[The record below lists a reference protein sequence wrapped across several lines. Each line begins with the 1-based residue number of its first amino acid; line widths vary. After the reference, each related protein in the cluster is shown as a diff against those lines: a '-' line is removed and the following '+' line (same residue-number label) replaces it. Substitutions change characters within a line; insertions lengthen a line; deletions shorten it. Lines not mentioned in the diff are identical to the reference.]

1 MILIRRLGNADK
13 LQRNRRDDYPL
24 HDGWQGNDECQVH
37 VGDKGKAILTKI
49 HKGGSIGL
57 HAHPT
62 SDDVNFV
69 LSGSGTAICDGV
81 EEQLLAGCCH
91 ICPTGSSHSITNT
104 GDEGLALM
112 TLVVER

>member
-1 MILIRRLGNADK
+1 MLINFNEIEEMTIPCMNNGKGMMSARM
-13 LQRNRRDDYPL
+13 
-24 HDGWQGNDECQVH
+24 H

>member
-1 MILIRRLGNADK
+1 MLINFNEIEEMTIPCMNNGKGMMSARM
-13 LQRNRRDDYPL
+13 
-24 HDGWQGNDECQVH
+24 H
-37 VGDKGKAILTKI
+37 VGDK

-91 ICPTGSSHSITNT
+91 ICPTGSSHSIANT
-104 GDEGLALM
+104 GDEDLALM